1 MGSVSSQDLFNWN
14 NVSIGDHDADGVYS
28 MFLPTPG
35 ASDSNASTLNGSIA
49 IRDLTSSGVGFEQLR
64 TLTPESI
71 PQSIDFVDFN
81 GDGLPEH
88 VVPSGELTKG
98 IFIGGYHKILIDL
111 ENDSNPEIVIEGY
124 AGDDSTYPILSA
136 NDTNGMSAQLLET
149 IFWLNLHGR
158 MPTVMSLLH

>member
-1 MGSVSSQDLFNWN
+1 MRTVLFDVLANPW
-14 NVSIGDHDADGVYS
+14 GK
-28 MFLPTPG
+28 
-35 ASDSNASTLNGSIA
+35 DSNASTLNGSIA

-111 ENDSNPEIVIEGY
+111 ENDSNPEIVVEGY
-124 AGDDSTYPILSA
+124 AG
-136 NDTNGMSAQLLET
+136 T
-149 IFWLNLHGR
+149 IQHIRYFRQTIQTECQHSSWKLYFG
-158 MPTVMSLLH
+158 